1 MRMNPAVDLYLSD
14 GCGRCKY
21 YQTPQCKV
29 HHWQPELQL
38 LRKMALSC
46 GLQEDYKWSQPCYT
60 LNGKNVFIV
69 TAFKHYACVAFF
81 KGALLK
87 DPECMLVQPG
97 ERSESTRQLRF
108 TSTEQINQKGNAILE
123 LMLQAIEIEQS
134 GQKVEIEQ
142 KAEPIPAEL
151 KQAFKIDPELKA
163 AFEQLSPGRQ
173 RGYLIHFN
181 QAKKSES
188 RCSRIEKQRS
198 NILSGKGMNGR

>member
-1 MRMNPAVDLYLSD
+1 MNPEVDLYLQY

-29 HHWQPELQL
+29 HHWPSELQL

-60 LNGKNVFIV
+60 IDGKNVFIV
-69 TAFKHYACVAFF
+69 TAFKHYASVAFF

-87 DPECMLVQPG
+87 DPQQLLVKPG
-97 ERSESTRQLRF
+97 ERSEATRQLRF
-108 TSTEQINQKGNAILE
+108 TSTQQIEEHREAILAF
-123 LMLQAIEIEQS
+123 MLQAIEIEQS
-134 GQKVEIEQ
+134 GQKLEL
-142 KAEPIPAEL
+142 KRKSEPIPTELLQVFETDLEL
-151 KQAFKIDPELKA
+151 KHAFNN
-163 AFEQLSPGRQ
+163 LSPGRQ

-181 QAKKSES
+181 QAKKAKS
-188 RCSRIEKQRS
+188 RLARIEKQRM